1 MSTKQTVEAAETG
14 ARGGDG
20 TGTRTLDAAPSAP
33 GRNVTTNAGRRGIGA
48 PVGDPGR
55 IRDGQGPS
63 GSVVGTGLNEK
74 TGVPPGA
81 PIRSMAPRPSI
92 PANQAATSSD
102 LEKRLMARPQPF
114 TYEGGAATLPTDR
127 LDMSKLGIPYN
138 VMADVN
144 AKPQNMGAYV

>member
-14 ARGGDG
+14 ARRGDG
-20 TGTRTLDAAPSAP
+20 SGTRTMDAAPPPP
-33 GRNVTTNAGRRGIGA
+33 GRNATMNAGRHGSGA

-74 TGVPPGA
+74 TGVPEGA

-92 PANQAATSSD
+92 PANQAETSKD
-102 LEKRLMARPQPF
+102 LEERLKANPQPF
-114 TYEGGAATLPTDR
+114 KIG
-127 LDMSKLGIPYN
+127 
-138 VMADVN
+138 
-144 AKPQNMGAYV
+144 